1 MKIQNFKSKINY
13 TGAVALIGLSLVPNL
28 VFADVAV
35 GDSIVSIGANLD
47 QNQRKAILD
56 ELDAPQAAEIIEVTN
71 AEEYKYLGDS
81 IPKSKI
87 GNKSISSSMITYTK
101 PGSGL
106 KIEVS
111 DNINF
116 ITESTYRNAL
126 TTAGV
131 TDAEVK
137 ITAPVSVTGTAA
149 LTGILKAYEQSS
161 GVKLDENLKKV
172 ANQEMVVTQNLQQE
186 VGEKKTDDLI
196 NAIKIQMSKNMPENE
211 EQVRTII
218 NSVSQEYNINI
229 SDNQVDSLVNLFTK
243 MKNSNVDW
251 DKVANEASKYSKI
264 ARDLAGKAS
273 DYLSSEK
280 GQQAL
285 EKSKGI
291 FAQII
296 DFIKSFFAK

>member
-1 MKIQNFKSKINY
+1 MKIQNLKSKINY
-13 TGAVALIGLSLVPNL
+13 TGAVALIGLSLIPNL
-28 VFADVAV
+28 VFADAAV
-35 GDSIVSIGANLD
+35 GDNIISIGSNLD
-47 QNQRKAILD
+47 QNQREIVLN
-56 ELDAPQAAEIIEVTN
+56 ELNAPKDTEIIEVTN
-71 AEEYKYLGDS
+71 DEEYKYLGEI

-87 GNKSISSSMITYTK
+87 GSKSISSSMITYTA

-106 KIEVS
+106 KIDVS
-111 DNINF
+111 KNINY

-137 ITAPVSVTGTAA
+137 VTAPVSVSGTAA
-149 LTGILKAYEQSS
+149 LTGILKAYEISS
-161 GVKLDENLKKV
+161 NIKIDENLKKV
-172 ANQEMVVTQNLQQE
+172 ANEEMIVAQNLQQS

-196 NAIKIQMSKNMPENE
+196 NAIKVQMGKNMPENE
-211 EQVRTII
+211 DQVRTII

-229 SDNQVDSLVNLFTK
+229 SDNQVESLVDLFTK

-251 DKVANEASKYSKI
+251 NKVSEQASKYSNVAKE
-264 ARDLAGKAS
+264 LANKAGN
-273 DYLSSEK
+273 YLSSEE
-280 GQQAL
+280 GQQTL

-296 DFIKSFFAK
+296 DWIKNFFAK